1 MSTYLKRFVFAS
13 LIYLGLAAI
22 FGVLNGMTDIG
33 YIGLFAHTHLNLL
46 GFMSMMIYGIGY
58 FIIPRF
64 NGADLRFASWV
75 PVHFWLGNISLIG
88 MVLFRG
94 LAVESGSDIFEALFI
109 IAASVQVV
117 TIFMFIVNIWMTLTP
132 VVAHLSVPSPAA
144 VAPQLATHPPVHP
157 VKATPGII
165 EVTADTPIADLAD
178 ARPDM
183 LQFLATCGLPMF
195 RQPGHI
201 EKVRSIGV
209 TIGMAASNHG
219 LDLERLLATVRTEL
233 EKVPSSSEATP
244 TGEISADTLIG
255 RVIKDYPQS
264 REVFQK
270 YFGGGCFDCPGQAYE
285 SIDMACRMHGVDM
298 STFLAELQIAI
309 GR

>member
-1 MSTYLKRFVFAS
+1 MSTYLKRFIFAS
-13 LIYLGLAAI
+13 LAYLGLAAI
-22 FGVLNGMTDIG
+22 FGILNGITDIG
-33 YIGLFAHTHLNLL
+33 YIGHFGHTHFNLL

-64 NGADLRFASWV
+64 NGVDLRFAGWV

-94 LAVESGSDIFEALFI
+94 LAVESGSDIFEVLFI

-117 TIFMFIVNIWMTLTP
+117 TIFMFIINIWITLTP
-132 VVAHLSVPSPAA
+132 AVAPVSAPSPAP
-144 VAPQLATHPPVHP
+144 VAPTPATHPPVQP
-157 VKATPGII
+157 VKTAPGVI
-165 EVTADTPIADLAD
+165 EVTAEMPIAKLVD

-183 LQFLATCGLPMF
+183 VQFLATCGLPMF
-195 RQPGHI
+195 RQPGHL

-209 TIGMAASNHG
+209 TFGMAASNHG
-219 LDLERLLATVRTEL
+219 LDLERLLTTIRTEL
-233 EKVPSSSEATP
+233 EKAPSSSETAP
-244 TGEISADTLIG
+244 AGVISADTLIG
-255 RVIKDYPQS
+255 KVIEDYPQS
-264 REVFQK
+264 RDVFQK
-270 YFGGGCFDCPGQAYE
+270 YFGGGCSNCPGQAYE

-298 STFLAELQIAI
+298 STFLAELRDAI